1 MNDYQYFS
9 PFKPNQMNVS
19 MLVKKYLNEEMYLS
33 DEFREKQNVSKMFS
47 KYLANENS
55 YLFEIGTFD
64 GILMFLNVVPEYKAL
79 MDLKFWN
86 KNLWKLSFARELRQ
100 FIGDFIDRF
109 SLKRLETQTPD
120 EEMAKV
126 LKIAGFVNEGK
137 FKYGFKQDGN
147 LKTLFQLRIIRG
159 G

>member
-9 PFKPNQMNVS
+9 PFQPNQMNVS

-33 DEFREKQNVSKMFS
+33 DEYREKQNVSKMFS

-64 GILMFLNVVPEYKAL
+64 GVLMFLNVVSEYKAS

-137 FKYGFKQDGN
+137 FKYGFKFNEN
-147 LKTLFQLRIIRG
+147 LKTLYQLRIIRG

>member
-1 MNDYQYFS
+1 MNSYQYFS
-9 PFKPNQMNVS
+9 PFQPNQMNVS

-47 KYLANENS
+47 KYLANEDS

-64 GILMFLNVVPEYKAL
+64 GILMFLNVVPEYKAS

-86 KNLWKLSFARELRQ
+86 KNLWKLSFAKELRQ

-120 EEMAKV
+120 EEMARV
-126 LKIAGFVNEGK
+126 LKTVGFVKIGRASCRE
-137 FKYGFKQDGN
+137 
-147 LKTLFQLRIIRG
+147 RV
-159 G
+159 